1 MLDWEGNSGS
11 LKARIAGEEAALLPS
26 DSMLTSFH
34 CMGMK
39 PRAEGWGFGSG
50 DQL

>member
-1 MLDWEGNSGS
+1 MLDWEGSSGS

-34 CMGMK
+34 SMGMK
-39 PRAEGWGFGSG
+39 SREEGWRFGFG